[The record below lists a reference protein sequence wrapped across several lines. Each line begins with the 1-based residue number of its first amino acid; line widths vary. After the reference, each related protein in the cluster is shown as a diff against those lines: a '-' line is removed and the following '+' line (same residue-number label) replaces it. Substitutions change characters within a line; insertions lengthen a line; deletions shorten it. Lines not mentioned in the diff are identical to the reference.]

1 MKDEFYDLSQ
11 LNPANRLLGLVNRDE
26 LTGTVQLIH
35 AINAGTDGG
44 CTVRRTRWSIW
55 MTGVGAGLGEK
66 LFAQPGASATL
77 CDFQVPY
84 DNEIRLQAIHDENV
98 VATEKAV
105 SREAAIRLA
114 MAAHNRLV
122 RMVKRRGNGFWAMGI
137 TGALQTGRDRRGG
150 DIVYFAVTDGNDVW
164 TVQLAF
170 QRKDERGNGW
180 TREQQQLIVDMV
192 GLELMLWAMGC
203 GSGPHFRFDERLFPA
218 RLYSPERRF
227 ELETNDEGYLRTL
240 KTFRILPTTVRR
252 LWKDFPAALE
262 VGTPVLL
269 KDYGAFDVGDAF
281 QLKSVGR
288 GSVCLIPTSSRPL
301 HEGHCWIRRVALELG
316 MDPYFVITRSHAGG
330 KPSVSVDELV
340 PRSEDFLGRSSA
352 LFLQGPYLTDVVD
365 ELDAAGT
372 KGPLFFML
380 GMDVAEKLLNQSL
393 PRCLPDL
400 QKFRERGVMIY
411 VVVRAGVDKRLADLL
426 TGPVAE
432 YASLFKEL
440 DLNGPEISST
450 ELRGILGMDRH

>member
-1 MKDEFYDLSQ
+1 MEVEFDGIVELDS
-11 LNPANRLLGLVNRDE
+11 LLGLVDRDDLIE
-26 LTGTVQLIH
+26 TVKHIH
-35 AINAGTDGG
+35 TINAGKEGAESG
-44 CTVRRTRWSIW
+44 IRRTRWAIW
-55 MTGVGAGLGEK
+55 MTGVGAGLGYELLK
-66 LFAQPGASATL
+66 QSGSSATVEEIY
-77 CDFQVPY
+77 VPY
-84 DNEIRLQAIHDENV
+84 SNESRMRAISDEGIEP
-98 VATEKAV
+98 TKKAV
-105 SREAAIRLA
+105 ARDTAIELA
-114 MAAHNRLV
+114 RAAHRRLV
-122 RMVKRRGNGFWAMGI
+122 RSGVKESGQQICTMGI
-137 TGALQTGRDRRGG
+137 TGGLQTGHVRNGG
-150 DIVYFAVTDGNDVW
+150 DVVHFALTNGNDAW

-227 ELETNDEGYLRTL
+227 EIEVDDRHHLRTL

-252 LWKDFPAALE
+252 LRDDFPAALE

-340 PRSEDFLGRSSA
+340 QRSEDFLGRSNA

-380 GMDVAEKLLNQSL
+380 GMDVAEKLLDQSL
-393 PRCLPDL
+393 LRCLPDL
-400 QKFRERGVMIY
+400 QKLYQRGVMVY

-432 YASLFKEL
+432 YSDLFQEL
-440 DLNGPEISST
+440 DLDGPEISST
-450 ELRGILGMDRH
+450 ELRDILGMDRR